1 MHFFTFFLYLLS
13 IGWCIELHA
22 DEAKLCQEQLIE
34 QIIQPKTR
42 QNAIVELRTK
52 YQLKSQKLKAKF
64 QRELHSEAINYD
76 IVIIGGGPATI
87 SFIAG
92 VRAANPLLK
101 ILVIDESDTLAPAF
115 EGPGKALIFNSMTI
129 YDEIEP
135 INAHHFPNHFLQLL
149 ANIFS
154 IQFDHR
160 GILIGN
166 AELKHI
172 YSTIFD
178 YQITLQKRVQG
189 FELIYQNLQK
199 ANHLTLSEADLQ
211 HLISLTTLYARFWLH
226 EAFIDHVSMS
236 KNSLI
241 EKYMKVWSYQL
252 SIFATEEGK
261 ASLGE
266 YWENVHE

>member
-1 MHFFTFFLYLLS
+1 MKRKEKILEIALQMFNERGVSEVGVREIARALS
-13 IGWCIELHA
+13 ISVGNLS
-22 DEAKLCQEQLIE
+22 
-34 QIIQPKTR
+34 
-42 QNAIVELRTK
+42 
-52 YQLKSQKLKAKF
+52 Y
-64 QRELHSEAINYD
+64 
-76 IVIIGGGPATI
+76 
-87 SFIAG
+87 
-92 VRAANPLLK
+92 
-101 ILVIDESDTLAPAF
+101 
-115 EGPGKALIFNSMTI
+115 
-129 YDEIEP
+129 
-135 INAHHFPNHFLQLL
+135 HFPKKEDIILALVNRLSSQNSQHYQHYHLQPASLNHFLQLL

-154 IQFDHR
+154 NQFDHR

>member
-149 ANIFS
+149 DFYDFIDNSKKYPTGEDISALTWSQFAHLNTDLLLQTRAVGLNVIDNES
-154 IQFDHR
+154 PIKVLTNDNLYVRAKAVVLATGQGHTNIQF
-160 GILIGN
+160 LN
-166 AELKHI
+166 ARE
-172 YSTIFD
+172 
-178 YQITLQKRVQG
+178 Q
-189 FELIYQNLQK
+189 
-199 ANHLTLSEADLQ
+199 A
-211 HLISLTTLYARFWLH
+211 
-226 EAFIDHVSMS
+226 
-236 KNSLI
+236 
-241 EKYMKVWSYQL
+241 
-252 SIFATEEGK
+252 
-261 ASLGE
+261 
-266 YWENVHE
+266 